1 MPCSR
6 RPETGAASF
15 ARLAAAAWLALAVW
29 TGHAYGAGIELREFR
44 FAPGEE
50 TYDLSVN
57 ADFELPAALENL
69 LEKGVT
75 LTFRAEVEVQRPRWW
90 WLNEGVARRGQNI
103 RLSYQALTR
112 QYRVSTGALQNSY
125 TSLPEAL
132 RKITRIRNWPVVE
145 RRELKAGAQ
154 YEAVFRFYHDVSQ
167 LPKPLQV
174 TAFATSEWDLSA
186 PPKTWTF
193 VPEAR

>member
-1 MPCSR
+1 MSAR
-6 RPETGAASF
+6 F
-15 ARLAAAAWLALAVW
+15 ARLAAAAWLALAAWSGAVW
-29 TGHAYGAGIELREFR
+29 GAGIELRDFR
-44 FAPGEE
+44 FVPGEE
-50 TYDLSVN
+50 AYELSLN
-57 ADFELPAALENL
+57 ADFELPPALENL

-90 WLNEGVARRGQNI
+90 WLNERVARRGQNI
-103 RLSYQALTR
+103 RLSYQTLTR
-112 QYRVSTGALQNSY
+112 QYRVSTGALQTSY

-132 RKITRIRNWPVVE
+132 RKITRLRQWPVVE

-174 TAFATSEWDLSA
+174 TAFATSEWELAA